1 MSNFAIIKPDGAVN
15 HITDALGQAESEAG
29 QLNMVMVPLPAEISV
44 LDALSQGIL
53 NGHQL
58 TLRDKGLR
66 VDSTQTIHHVRLQRN
81 YLLSICDWTQ
91 LPDVPDA
98 TQALW
103 RPYRQ
108 SLRDFPQLADP
119 LTASWPI
126 AP

>member
-1 MSNFAIIKPDGAVN
+1 MPNFAIIKPDGAIN
-15 HITDALGQAESEAG
+15 HITDALAQAESEAG
-29 QLNMVMVPLPAEISV
+29 QLNMVMVPLPEEISV
-44 LDALSQGIL
+44 LEALSQGFL

-103 RPYRQ
+103 RSYRQ
-108 SLRDFPQLADP
+108 ALRDLPQQVDPFIAD
-119 LTASWPI
+119 WPI

>member
-1 MSNFAIIKPDGAVN
+1 
-15 HITDALGQAESEAG
+15 
-29 QLNMVMVPLPAEISV
+29 MVMVPLPEEISV
-44 LDALSQGIL
+44 LDALSQGVL
-53 NGHQL
+53 NGNQL
-58 TLRDKGLR
+58 TLREKGFR
-66 VDSTQTIHHVRLQRN
+66 VDTMKTINHVRLQRN

-108 SLRDFPQLADP
+108 ALRDLPQQVDP
-119 LTASWPI
+119 LIADWPI

>member
-1 MSNFAIIKPDGAVN
+1 MPNFAIIKPDGAVN
-15 HITDALGQAESEAG
+15 HITDALGQAESEVD
-29 QLNMVMVPLPAEISV
+29 QLDMVMVPLPEEISV
-44 LDALSQGIL
+44 LEALSQGFL

-58 TLRDKGLR
+58 TLRDKDLR
-66 VDSTQTIHHVRLQRN
+66 ADYKQTLHHVRLQRN

-108 SLRDFPQLADP
+108 ALRDLPQQVDP
-119 LTASWPI
+119 LIADWPI